1 MSWMLQLRCSPS
13 SNVLDLHRSCL
24 TWLLSYFP
32 SFIMSTRTYPAFC
45 SLNQPEPELLS
56 VPVQVPI
63 DQAINIYPIFD
74 EIAWHQNLMVTL
86 QLFEHFLGGKA
97 PYYSNAAF
105 PPVGDPPF
113 ITQQNMSSGESSTP
127 ARRTVSPEGSYA
139 PTHELA
145 GQVRS
150 KRTQPRVVH
159 ACDECRNKKKKVS
172 THHHHIWRTS
182 DNRAQCSGEQPMC
195 LSCQKAG
202 RVCTWTPIKTSK
214 TRPCLN
220 YGVAKLRRPPSYIGE
235 RNSITISREL
245 HIAAP
250 KPTYPIKLHD
260 MQGAAT
266 LASAMRNPEAANSP
280 LGVGFP
286 AHIATRRTRD
296 VDFDWS
302 DMGSSDFSQEYIL
315 PPPTC
320 TPCFGNILSG
330 VHSLHPRQ
338 QLRNEDIYRRA
349 LSGQWYLARHIPVS
363 IRLPYF
369 GLRYGR
375 YRTLVIVYV
384 MEYGHGHGYLLHIRF
399 CDMDIARS

>member
-1 MSWMLQLRCSPS
+1 
-13 SNVLDLHRSCL
+13 
-24 TWLLSYFP
+24 
-32 SFIMSTRTYPAFC
+32 MSTRTYPAFC

-74 EIAWHQNLMVTL
+74 EIAWHQNLMVP
-86 QLFEHFLGGKA
+86 LFEHFLGGKA
-97 PYYSNAAF
+97 PYYSNTAF
-105 PPVGDPPF
+105 PPVGDLPL
-113 ITQQNMSSGESSTP
+113 ITQQNMSPGESSTP
-127 ARRTVSPEGSYA
+127 ARRTVSSDGSYA

-150 KRTQPRVVH
+150 KRTKPRVVH
-159 ACDECRNKKKKVS
+159 ACDECRNKKKK
-172 THHHHIWRTS
+172 
-182 DNRAQCSGEQPMC
+182 CSGEQPLC

-220 YGVAKLRRPPSYIGE
+220 HGVAKLHRPPSYIGE
-235 RNSITISREL
+235 RNSITSREL

-250 KPTYPIKLHD
+250 KPIYPIKLHD

-280 LGVGFP
+280 LGVEFP
-286 AHIATRRTRD
+286 AHIATRQTRD

-302 DMGSSDFSQEYIL
+302 DLGSSDFSQEYIL

-320 TPCFGNILSG
+320 PPCFDDILSG
-330 VHSLHPRQ
+330 VHPLHPRRQ

-349 LSGQWYLARHIPVS
+349 LSGQ
-363 IRLPYF
+363 
-369 GLRYGR
+369 
-375 YRTLVIVYV
+375 
-384 MEYGHGHGYLLHIRF
+384 
-399 CDMDIARS
+399 

>member
-1 MSWMLQLRCSPS
+1 
-13 SNVLDLHRSCL
+13 
-24 TWLLSYFP
+24 
-32 SFIMSTRTYPAFC
+32 MSTRTYPAFC

-63 DQAINIYPIFD
+63 GQAINTYPIFD

-86 QLFEHFLGGKA
+86 QLFEHSLGGKA

-105 PPVGDPPF
+105 PPVGDLPF
-113 ITQQNMSSGESSTP
+113 ITQQNMSPGESSTP
-127 ARRTVSPEGSYA
+127 ARRTVSPEGSY

-159 ACDECRNKKKKVS
+159 ACDECRNKKKK
-172 THHHHIWRTS
+172 
-182 DNRAQCSGEQPMC
+182 CSGEQPLC

-220 YGVAKLRRPPSYIGE
+220 HGVAKLRRPPSYIGE
-235 RNSITISREL
+235 QNSMTSREL

-250 KPTYPIKLHD
+250 KPIYPIKLHD

-266 LASAMRNPEAANSP
+266 LASAMRNPQAPNSP

-286 AHIATRRTRD
+286 AHIATRQD
-296 VDFDWS
+296 VDFEWS
-302 DMGSSDFSQEYIL
+302 DLGSSDSSQEYIL

-320 TPCFGNILSG
+320 TPCSGNILSG

-349 LSGQWYLARHIPVS
+349 LSGQ
-363 IRLPYF
+363 
-369 GLRYGR
+369 
-375 YRTLVIVYV
+375 
-384 MEYGHGHGYLLHIRF
+384 
-399 CDMDIARS
+399 